1 MIRMIFYLLIKTCYI
16 RKHVQYQC
24 HCFDSLNMYVLV
36 FVWVYV
42 YVNVAAFMFIYRYI
56 QYLNEYY
63 TLCELINVC
72 TSIYVV
78 LLLIY
83 LFDM

>member
-1 MIRMIFYLLIKTCYI
+1 MKQQADVPDLCCMF
-16 RKHVQYQC
+16 
-24 HCFDSLNMYVLV
+24 CFDILNMYVLV

-42 YVNVAAFMFIYRYI
+42 YVNVGAFMFIYTQI

-63 TLCELINVC
+63 TLCEQINVC
-72 TSIYVV
+72 INMYVV

-83 LFDM
+83 QFNM

>member
-1 MIRMIFYLLIKTCYI
+1 
-16 RKHVQYQC
+16 
-24 HCFDSLNMYVLV
+24 MYVLV

-42 YVNVAAFMFIYRYI
+42 YVNVGAFMFIYRYI

-63 TLCELINVC
+63 TLCEQVNVC
-72 TSIYVV
+72 INIYVV

-83 LFDM
+83 QFNM